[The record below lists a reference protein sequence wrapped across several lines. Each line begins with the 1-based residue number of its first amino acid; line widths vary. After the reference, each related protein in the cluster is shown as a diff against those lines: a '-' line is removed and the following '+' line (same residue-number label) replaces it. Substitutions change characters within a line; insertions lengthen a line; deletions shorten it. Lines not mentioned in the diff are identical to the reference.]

1 MDSAW
6 RIALVTSFGKG
17 GSKMSKT
24 MIVVTSLFCL
34 VALAP
39 ACKDSGGGGTLDAD
53 SDTDSDTDTD
63 TDADTDTDGD
73 SDTDGDTDTD
83 SDSDGGTDECA
94 EIPWEVE
101 YNPINMLILLDR
113 SHSMFSSMIGDAT
126 YAAVTSLA
134 LRDIVETETESGLIN
149 FGLAVFP
156 SMSCPAGG
164 GVGHT
169 NQCVPAN
176 QEESDPDFDA
186 PIVPVG
192 PDNFMAIDAA
202 LSAVGQC
209 GGTPACE
216 SLNWALEYYTVG
228 FPEDLDAQPKFVLL
242 ATDGAPNCNP
252 EGDIGSCDP
261 SDESSSVYF
270 PEQCLDDV
278 CAYNAALQ
286 LAAAGIKTFVIGV
299 GTGVT
304 AFEDVMQGIAYY
316 ADGGLL
322 APASIPA
329 SPVLWYPATD
339 ASSLQTALE
348 VITGEA
354 IECTFTVV
362 WDDIPATSPDPP
374 YTPVAKACD
383 KVWVAGVPTDLSEDV
398 NLLYSP
404 DCSGEVP
411 VTGPFGWRWQ
421 GIDASLEDLAGYTL
435 DQCTDIELCPE
446 ACAMLKDQTWSTVSA
461 SFGCETIIID

>member
-1 MDSAW
+1 
-6 RIALVTSFGKG
+6 
-17 GSKMSKT
+17 
-24 MIVVTSLFCL
+24 

-39 ACKDSGGGGTLDAD
+39 ACKDSGGGGTLDTDA
-53 SDTDSDTDTD
+53 DTDSDTDTD

-73 SDTDGDTDTD
+73 SDTDTDADTDTD
-83 SDSDGGTDECA
+83 SDGGTGDCA
-94 EIPWEVE
+94 ELPWEVQ

-113 SHSMFSSMIGDAT
+113 SHSMFSSTIGLAT
-126 YAAVTSLA
+126 YAEVTALA
-134 LRDIVETETESGLIN
+134 LSTIVETETESGLIN

-164 GVGHT
+164 GVGHV

-176 QEESDPDFDA
+176 NEESDPDFDA

-192 PDNFMAIDAA
+192 PDNFTAIDAA
-202 LSAVGQC
+202 LNAVGQC

-216 SLNWALEYYTVG
+216 SLNWALDYYTIG
-228 FPEDLDAQPKFVLL
+228 FPEDLGAQPKFVLL

-252 EGDIGSCDP
+252 AGDIGSCDP

-329 SPVLWYPATD
+329 TPVLWYPATD
-339 ASSLQTALE
+339 ASSLATALE
-348 VITGEA
+348 EITGEA
-354 IECTFTVV
+354 IACTFTVDWETV
-362 WDDIPATSPDPP
+362 PDNSPDPP
-374 YTPVAKACD
+374 YTPVAHACD
-383 KVWVAGVPTDLSEDV
+383 MVNIKGVFPDDTKDLL
-398 NLLYSP
+398 NYMP

-421 GIDASLEDLAGYTL
+421 GIDATLEELAGYTL
-435 DQCTDIELCPE
+435 DQCTEIELCPE
-446 ACAMLKDQTWSTVSA
+446 ACAMLKDQTWDAVSA
-461 SFGCETIIID
+461 SFGCQPPIID